1 MKRRILKYIIPER
14 IPGFASGLYN
24 KVARTAIADYYRPL
38 AEGIVA
44 GIDLGKILDIGTGP
58 GYLPIEIAKMAPNIK
73 IDAIDLT
80 KRMIKIAY
88 NNAEKENVSAQVH
101 FEVGD
106 ANNLRFEDNSYDM
119 VISTGTLHAWKN
131 PVRVINEC
139 YRVLKPGKEA
149 WICDPAT
156 LATEDTVKLL
166 RSLKALDR
174 LAYKW
179 ASLTSRVRAYSINE
193 IHEIIGR
200 TEFKDYQVEQGRC
213 IRIRLR
219 K

>member
-1 MKRRILKYIIPER
+1 MKREILKYIVPER
-14 IPGFASGLYN
+14 IPGFASALYD
-24 KVARTAIADYYRPL
+24 KVARTAVADYYRPL
-38 AEGIVA
+38 AEDIVA
-44 GIDLGKILDIGTGP
+44 VIDFGKILDIGTGP

-73 IDAIDLT
+73 IDGIDLT
-80 KRMIKIAY
+80 KKMIKIAR
-88 NNAEKENVSAQVH
+88 NNAEKANVLGQVH

-119 VISTGTLHAWKN
+119 VISSGALHAWKN

-156 LATEDTVKLL
+156 LVTEDAVKLL

-179 ASLTSRVRAYSINE
+179 ASLTSRLRAYGINE
-193 IHEIIGR
+193 IHEIIGN
-200 TEFKDYQVEQGRC
+200 TDFKDYQVEQGRW
-213 IRIRLR
+213 ITIRLR